1 MSSQNKNTLFGIPKL
16 PTRALIFLIPFFL
29 SLVMSGI
36 VSLISTVKALGLNS
50 EMLAPWLSSWM
61 LSWII
66 AFPTVLVV
74 LPLAKRFSL
83 FLLRVK

>member
-1 MSSQNKNTLFGIPKL
+1 MSLQNSNTIFGVPKL

-29 SLVMSGI
+29 SLVMSGV

-50 EMLAPWLSSWM
+50 AMLGEWGSSWM

-66 AFPTVLVV
+66 AFPTVLIV
-74 LPLAKRFSL
+74 LPLAKRLSL
-83 FLLRVK
+83 VFVKS

>member
-50 EMLAPWLSSWM
+50 EML
-61 LSWII
+61 
-66 AFPTVLVV
+66 
-74 LPLAKRFSL
+74 
-83 FLLRVK
+83 